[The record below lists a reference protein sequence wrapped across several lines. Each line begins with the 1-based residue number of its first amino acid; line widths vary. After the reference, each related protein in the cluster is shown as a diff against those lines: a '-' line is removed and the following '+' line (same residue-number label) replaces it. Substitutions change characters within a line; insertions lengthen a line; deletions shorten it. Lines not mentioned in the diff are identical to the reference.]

1 MSTIPRNIAT
11 RGVAPLKQ
19 QTPCLPWRAIEHK
32 HYVAERGEDMP
43 EISGWQW
50 GQAGPRA
57 RPTGS
62 TEADNV

>member
-1 MSTIPRNIAT
+1 MGNAT
-11 RGVAPLKQ
+11 EAFLK
-19 QTPCLPWRAIEHK
+19 IS
-32 HYVAERGEDMP
+32 YVAEHGEDMP